1 MTLFQEKKSFK
12 DANGQELSYCV
23 YYVEVNGIKVELKPK
38 DATSKQ
44 ILNNYFEKGGK

>member
-12 DANGQELSYCV
+12 DNSGQEMTYTV
-23 YYVEVNGIKVELKPK
+23 YYVQVGDVRVELKPTDK
-38 DATSKQ
+38 TSKQ

>member
-12 DANGQELSYCV
+12 DNSGQEMTYHV
-23 YYVEVNGIKVELKPK
+23 YYVDVNGIKVELKPK
-38 DATSKQ
+38 DSTSKQ